1 MEDLWE
7 RKMPLGTSGPE
18 AQSADPA
25 EWHPTSQKSRK
36 CILTEQASGFGEE
49 RR

>member
-1 MEDLWE
+1 M
-7 RKMPLGTSGPE
+7 GTQDVIGYVWAGGAVGRSGRM
-18 AQSADPA
+18 
-25 EWHPTSQKSRK
+25 TSNIPKSRK